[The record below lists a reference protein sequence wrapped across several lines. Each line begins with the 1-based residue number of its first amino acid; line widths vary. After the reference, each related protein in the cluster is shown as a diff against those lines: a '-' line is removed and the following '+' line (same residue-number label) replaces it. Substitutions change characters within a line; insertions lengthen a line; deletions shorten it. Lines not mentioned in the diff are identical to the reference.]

1 MKALEERCRTL
12 LQWGMLP
19 ALQQPSGLRD
29 VKRSM
34 GFAVSAVLRLRRDQ
48 AVTPAQC
55 HGDRC
60 GLAMLQLTWG
70 SFDFSFLG
78 DC

>member
-1 MKALEERCRTL
+1 MKALAERRRTPL
-12 LQWGMLP
+12 RWGVLP
-19 ALQQPSGLRD
+19 MLQQPSGLRD
-29 VKRSM
+29 AKHSS
-34 GFAVSAVLRLRRDQ
+34 GFAVSTVLWLRWDQ
-48 AVTPAQC
+48 AVTPTQC

-78 DC
+78 DR